1 MGKRNYPKEYEIVIE
16 FIKTNKDK
24 VSKGEL
30 NFLLGYAA
38 NLKSIISK
46 IPKDEIM
53 FPDDI
58 SEKPTDEELR
68 RNILLSLKNLIDFLA
83 KGEETPS
90 TASTKNNV
98 SQMLR
103 FLTEKGDSVS
113 SNVLERMSYEI
124 DMIYYMYDLPMRDDS
139 DLSNYLKERNGR

>member
-16 FIKTNKDK
+16 FIKTNKDQ

-38 NLKSIISK
+38 NLKSIISQ

-58 SEKPTDEELR
+58 SEKPTDEELM
-68 RNILLSLKNLIDFLA
+68 RNIFLSLKVVA
-83 KGEETPS
+83 KP
-90 TASTKNNV
+90 
-98 SQMLR
+98 
-103 FLTEKGDSVS
+103 
-113 SNVLERMSYEI
+113 
-124 DMIYYMYDLPMRDDS
+124 
-139 DLSNYLKERNGR
+139 